1 METPW
6 LAIQDLWK
14 EDPGFNKQAIQN
26 LVIFERGHVMDIL
39 GGNKW
44 SHTDILKTHQMIWQG
59 MLEYAKIA

>member
-1 METPW
+1 
-6 LAIQDLWK
+6 
-14 EDPGFNKQAIQN
+14 